1 MGFGEKRS
9 TSAGSREGA
18 PTVIRLQGVA
28 DAKQRVV
35 ILGGGVAGLSAAHE
49 LAERGFAVQ
58 VFEQREV
65 PGGKA
70 RSTRVPKSAVGAR
83 SELPGEHGFR
93 FFPGFYWHLPDTMTR
108 IPSHDGQSVESHLH
122 AVETMTFAFDAAP
135 AYSLPA
141 HRPKTWREFAQVL
154 RYLAALG
161 EMGITSD
168 DLIFIWW
175 QLWKIVTMS
184 TERRVAELEQESW
197 WDYVDAGNRSQAF
210 RHLLVVGVTRNLVAS
225 KAEKANARTVGQV
238 GIQLLLDLVTGRS
251 VTDRILDGP
260 TNDVWIDPWVAHLR
274 AKHGVDYELGWELER
289 VELDGAHKQVTRV
302 VVRRAKAPRP
312 RVQVAGVK
320 ELAERPAHLECAERH
335 ALWREKAQKRR
346 LANVRLAQEVRDE
359 QPSAETLTLE
369 AEHFVFALPV
379 EVMADVLEKQPELL
393 QADPELSGILEL
405 GRHQV
410 EWMNGIQFYL
420 TADVPIAHGHIN
432 HVDSPWALTSIS
444 QSQFWPDYPSSGYA
458 DGRVRTI
465 FSVDISA
472 WDMPSP
478 SGKQARDC
486 DYQEVAEETWRQLKV
501 SLNRERTVLTDEM
514 LHPTTPWHID
524 DDIVERVRK
533 EPRLARSQAL
543 HRAEKK
549 RQEGRPDEPD
559 LLTNAEPLLVNLVD
573 SWKLRPQAMTAIG
586 KLYLASDY
594 LQTNTNLATMEA
606 ANEAARAAT
615 NAILKASGSSE
626 APCVIHPLDEPFAE
640 LRAEDARRFARRA
653 PAKNPLM
660 ADVLAFLTLFFGVT
674 GLKALA
680 WLNAVP
686 RVLWLLSAVMAGL
699 LYGFGRLWDDA
710 WALAFRAAC
719 DLSAHTAHVP
729 PACLAALPPAPSP
742 GGRAEFWYAAYL
754 AIFGVSL
761 FFMPK
766 KTLGQLGFPGEYG
779 SWIPILAATPLI
791 MSTFYATSAVFDV
804 RLFFWFSVVG
814 RITVFLSVL
823 YLTEG
828 RHQGSPL
835 LVMVAAPDAASAVWS
850 GMALA
855 PNEAMARLFCLGV
868 LNLVGAFAFSFF
880 PSGTLAALGFP
891 AKATAWV
898 PMAAILLWFWGLYSA
913 LSVAF
918 ALEPLVL
925 AGLVGEGLF
934 AVFCFLAPV
943 SYRLRADPPSAKS
956 QLALDQRQAS
966 LLAPGFRL
974 SLVGLAYGGLTWWLW
989 SAMGA

>member
-1 MGFGEKRS
+1 M
-9 TSAGSREGA
+9 
-18 PTVIRLQGVA
+18 IRLQGVA

-49 LAERGFAVQ
+49 LAQRGFAVQ

-70 RSTRVPKSAVGAR
+70 RSTRVPKSAAAGK

-93 FFPGFYWHLPDTMTR
+93 FFPGFYWHLPDTMRR
-108 IPSHDGQSVESHLH
+108 IPSHDGQSVEAHLH

-135 AYSLPA
+135 PYSLPA
-141 HRPKTWREFAQVL
+141 HQPKTWREFSQVL
-154 RYLAALG
+154 RYVAALG

-168 DLIFIWW
+168 DLVFIWW
-175 QLWKIVTMS
+175 QLWKIITS
-184 TERRVAELEQESW
+184 CSERRVAELERQSW
-197 WDYVDAGNRSQAF
+197 WDYVDAGHRSQAF

-238 GIQLLLDLVTGRS
+238 GIQLLLDLVTGRN

-274 AKHGVDYELGWELER
+274 EKYAVDYQLGWELEH
-289 VELDGAHKQVTRV
+289 VELDGAAREVKRV
-302 VVRRAKAPRP
+302 VVRRAQATRPRLQVETVKPLVPRP
-312 RVQVAGVK
+312 AQ
-320 ELAERPAHLECAERH
+320 LECEERH
-335 ALWREKAQKRR
+335 ARWREKAQKRR
-346 LANVRLAQEVRDE
+346 LLNVRLAEEVRSE
-359 QPSAETLTLE
+359 PPSEEKLVLE
-369 AEHFVFALPV
+369 ADHFVFALPV
-379 EVMADVLEKQPELL
+379 EVMADVLEQQPELL
-393 QADPELSGILEL
+393 RADPQLSGILEL

-420 TADVPIAHGHIN
+420 TADVPIARGHVN

-472 WDMPSP
+472 WDIPSP
-478 SGKQARDC
+478 SGKEARDC
-486 DYQEVAEETWRQLKV
+486 DYQEVAEETWRQLKISV
-501 SLNRERTVLTDEM
+501 NRERVVLTDAM

-533 EPRLARSQAL
+533 ERRLARSDVA
-543 HRAEKK
+543 HRADRK
-549 RQEGRPDEPD
+549 RKEGRPDEPD

-573 SWKLRPQAMTAIG
+573 SWGLRPQAVTAIS

-615 NAILKASGSSE
+615 NAILQASGSSAE
-626 APCVIHPLDEPFAE
+626 PCVIRPLAEPFAA
-640 LRAEDARRFARRA
+640 LRALDAERLQRKE
-653 PAKNPLM
+653 PAKNPLW
-660 ADVLAFLTLFFGVT
+660 ADALAFLALFFGVT

-686 RVLWLLSAVMAGL
+686 RVLWLLSALMAGL
-699 LYGFGRLWDDA
+699 LYGFGRVWNDA
-710 WALAFRAAC
+710 WLFAFHQACGLA
-719 DLSAHTAHVP
+719 AHTAHVP
-729 PACLAALPPAPSP
+729 AACLVALPPVPSS

-779 SWIPILAATPLI
+779 PWIPILAATPLI

-804 RLFFWFSVVG
+804 RLFFWFSIVG
-814 RITVFLSVL
+814 RVTVFLSVL

-855 PNEAMARLFCLGV
+855 PNEAMARFFCLGV

-880 PSGTLAALGFP
+880 PGAALAALGFP
-891 AKATAWV
+891 SKASAWV

-913 LSVAF
+913 LAVAF
-918 ALEPLVL
+918 GLEPLLL
-925 AGLVGEGLF
+925 AGFVSEALF
-934 AVFCFLAPV
+934 AALCGLAPLI
-943 SYRLRADPPSAKS
+943 YGLRADLPSAAREPAGAK
-956 QLALDQRQAS
+956 REGS

-974 SLVGLAYGGLTWWLW
+974 SLVGLAYGGLAWWLW
-989 SAMGA
+989 AALRA